1 MNKGLIQRLLPH
13 LIAVGV
19 FLIVA
24 VIYCR
29 PVLQGQVLSQGDITQ
44 WKGMAKDAFDYKE
57 KHGHFPLWINNMFSG
72 MPAYQVAM
80 ETDNPVSPG
89 IFYTILKLGLP
100 KPISFFFLA
109 CICFYFLSQVLRINP
124 YIGIVGGLAY
134 AYATYNIGIIEAGHD
149 TKMQSIALI
158 PAFIG
163 SIMLLYEKQYI
174 WGTALTALFTCLLIS
189 MNHMQITYY
198 TVIIA
203 GFMTIGYLVYW
214 FRNKELRHAGMA
226 IGLVLV
232 AGVIGVLSN
241 AVTILTTLEASK
253 TTIRGGTELPE
264 PNATKTGLS
273 KDYALSYSMYVAEP
287 LVMMVPDMY
296 GGTGQALEERLDNS
310 KTLETLQMMPQEL
323 SSQIASLRTAYWG
336 GLGAPGQV
344 PPNAP
349 PYIGALICFLA
360 IIGFFILD
368 HKHKWWI
375 LGASAL
381 AFMMSWGEYF
391 EGFNVFL
398 LNNLPMYNKFRV
410 PSMTIVIPTFLFLH
424 DGSNDASKNY
434 FLPRQG

>member
-1 MNKGLIQRLLPH
+1 M
-13 LIAVGV
+13 
-19 FLIVA
+19 
-24 VIYCR
+24 
-29 PVLQGQVLSQGDITQ
+29 
-44 WKGMAKDAFDYKE
+44 
-57 KHGHFPLWINNMFSG
+57 
-72 MPAYQVAM
+72 
-80 ETDNPVSPG
+80 
-89 IFYTILKLGLP
+89 
-100 KPISFFFLA
+100 
-109 CICFYFLSQVLRINP
+109 LRINP

-264 PNATKTGLS
+264 PNAIK
-273 KDYALSYSMYVAEP
+273 ARAEAP
-287 LVMMVPDMY
+287 
-296 GGTGQALEERLDNS
+296 
-310 KTLETLQMMPQEL
+310 
-323 SSQIASLRTAYWG
+323 RTHH
-336 GLGAPGQV
+336 LC
-344 PPNAP
+344 
-349 PYIGALICFLA
+349 L
-360 IIGFFILD
+360 
-368 HKHKWWI
+368 
-375 LGASAL
+375 
-381 AFMMSWGEYF
+381 
-391 EGFNVFL
+391 
-398 LNNLPMYNKFRV
+398 
-410 PSMTIVIPTFLFLH
+410 
-424 DGSNDASKNY
+424 
-434 FLPRQG
+434 